1 MDNMD
6 LLLKDAFEEMVTQ
19 EYENRFLDY
28 PEHRFS
34 LKFRI
39 KMHHMIRKIGTE
51 EKGIRD
57 RTSILELYRPIHSR
71 RRLILLVALILLLLG
86 GTVVAA
92 KTLICWLYQ
101 ITIEQREDHVKV
113 NEDESA
119 ISGDETSVT
128 EEGFRKYKLT
138 RIPEGYNLVEEK
150 IDAEFKEIVEV
161 YENQD
166 GYLLLFKQNGQGEIT
181 MGNITSDREELE
193 EVKVNGFKGFY
204 VEDFDTASLILS
216 DGEELIQLFGY
227 LTKED
232 LLALAEGLEL
242 LE

>member
-1 MDNMD
+1 
-6 LLLKDAFEEMVTQ
+6 
-19 EYENRFLDY
+19 
-28 PEHRFS
+28 
-34 LKFRI
+34 
-39 KMHHMIRKIGTE
+39 MHHMIRKIGTE

-150 IDAEFKEIVEV
+150 FIKMFNEYKVT
-161 YENQD
+161 
-166 GYLLLFKQNGQGEIT
+166 YLNSNNETLLFRQNGQDEVT
-181 MGNITSDREELE
+181 MGNITSDRAELE

-204 VEDFDTASLILS
+204 VKDYDTANLILS
-216 DGEELIQLFGY
+216 DGDCLIEIFGNFSKEELI
-227 LTKED
+227 D
-232 LLALAEGLEL
+232 LAEGLEL
-242 LE
+242 SE